1 MTTTKNPF
9 NQHLSEH
16 YHYSIRTMG
25 TAEVC
30 MYEHLI
36 EQYIVASTAE
46 VEEDVRLAMMFVGE
60 QNLWTFANLFGMK
73 QRHFSEYMDGVK
85 TDKKK
90 LFSHKKV
97 DGSWKNIESDFHV
110 DTNGEKV
117 EDWEEG
123 DTPRFYYRDYPIH
136 PTYYTITPSGT
147 FVLNDTTIS
156 RMRKGTRTAYLKK
169 EKMLDT
175 IPSSEETQPVEVKD
189 IKCCLCPGVCRGA
202 GNDPTPL
209 SLVPDA
215 KCCDTCNVMSVLPA
229 RYTKSM
235 SPCNGSCDA
244 CHSSIHTPKSLDM
257 NACSVTIERNAKT
270 EIVTCKD
277 KKPKRKTKV

>member
-1 MTTTKNPF
+1 MTTAKNPF

-16 YHYSIRTMG
+16 YHYSIRTMS

-30 MYEHLI
+30 MYEHLT
-36 EQYIVASTAE
+36 EQYIIASTAE
-46 VEEDVRLAMMFVGE
+46 VEDDVRTALMLVGE

-73 QRHFSEYMDGVK
+73 QRHFSEYMDGLR
-85 TDKKK
+85 TEKKK

-97 DGSWKNIESDFHV
+97 DGTWKNIESDFHV

-123 DTPRFYYRDYPIH
+123 DTPRFYYRDYPINR
-136 PTYYTITPSGT
+136 TYYTITPSGT
-147 FVLNDTTIS
+147 FVLNDTTIE

-175 IPSSEETQPVEVKD
+175 IPSSEESQPVVEVKD
-189 IKCCLCPGVCRGA
+189 VKCCLCPGMCKGA

-209 SLVPDA
+209 SSVPDA
-215 KCCDTCNVMSVLPA
+215 KCCDTCTVMSVLPA

-235 SPCNGSCDA
+235 SPCGGSCDA
-244 CHSSIHTPKSLDM
+244 CHSSIYTPKPLDM
-257 NACSVTIERNAKT
+257 NACAVTIAK
-270 EIVTCKD
+270 VKSD
-277 KKPKRKTKV
+277 KKTKKGVKKAVKMS